1 MTVGVAP
8 SSGRESENLVN
19 SPNLLSTS
27 VVPPFEVAVRLVALD
42 TDTADPETY
51 PHGPF
56 GRVSLR

>member
-8 SSGRESENLVN
+8 SSGRESEYLVN

-27 VVPPFEVAVRLVALD
+27 MCHPTEVAVHLVALD
-42 TDTADPETY
+42 TDTAVSETY

-56 GRVSLR
+56 GRVSLQ

>member
-1 MTVGVAP
+1 M
-8 SSGRESENLVN
+8 N

-27 VVPPFEVAVRLVALD
+27 IVPPTEVAVHLVDLD

-56 GRVSLR
+56 GVSWR

>member
-1 MTVGVAP
+1 
-8 SSGRESENLVN
+8 VN

-27 VVPPFEVAVRLVALD
+27 IVPPTEVAVHLVDLD

-56 GRVSLR
+56 GVSWR